1 MGALIFLDT
10 NVVVDLL
17 GRRRPRVRRCYVE
30 ARDNNVSLA
39 LSTVVLF
46 ELRFGAA
53 NSARIEQNGRAL
65 DALLADGFAIAPFD
79 ADDAAEAGAI
89 RALLRRGGKEIGPH
103 DILIAAQARRRG
115 ATLATHNV
123 EEFERVPGLIVIDWA
138 A

>member
-1 MGALIFLDT
+1 MGALLFLDT

-17 GRRRPRVRRCYVE
+17 GRRRPRVRRRYVE
-30 ARDNNVSLA
+30 ARDNDVGLA

-65 DALLADGFAIAPFD
+65 DSVLADGFVIAPFD

-89 RALLRRGGKEIGPH
+89 RALLRRGGKEIGPY

-115 ATLATHNV
+115 AALATHNV

>member
-65 DALLADGFAIAPFD
+65 DSLLADGFVIAPFD

-89 RALLRRGGKEIGPH
+89 RALLRRGGKEIGPY

-115 ATLATHNV
+115 AALATHNV

>member
-1 MGALIFLDT
+1 MGALLFLDT

-17 GRRRPRVRRCYVE
+17 GRRRPRVRRRYVE
-30 ARDNNVSLA
+30 ARDNDVGLA

-65 DALLADGFAIAPFD
+65 DSLLADGFVIAPFD

-89 RALLRRGGKEIGPH
+89 RALLRRGGTEIGPY
-103 DILIAAQARRRG
+103 DIHIAAQARRRG
-115 ATLATHNV
+115 AALATHNV

>member
-1 MGALIFLDT
+1 MGALLFLDT

-17 GRRRPRVRRCYVE
+17 GRRRPRVRRRYVE
-30 ARDNNVSLA
+30 ARDNDVGLA

-65 DALLADGFAIAPFD
+65 DSLLADGFVIAPFD

-89 RALLRRGGKEIGPH
+89 RALLRRGGKEIGPY

-115 ATLATHNV
+115 AALATHNV